1 MTDAHYL
8 STLAEEIASFRATHD
23 DRSVSPTVVPDEI
36 REYLTT
42 HYDFSGARPLDS
54 VICDVAAMMR
64 RWSLHTTH
72 PHYFGLFN
80 PNVTEAAIAADALA
94 ALYNPQLATWSHAPC
109 ANEIE
114 RFTLGFFLRAFGFAP
129 ESSAAH
135 FTSGGAEANHTAVI
149 TALTHRF
156 PTYGSGGVRSLPGQP
171 VFYVSEQAHHS
182 FHKIAHSTG
191 IGRDAVRSVPV
202 DLSLRMDMEAL
213 GRMYDDDVANGLLPF
228 MVAGTVGTTPAG
240 VIDPLEAIAAFC
252 DEHAL
257 WFHADGAW
265 GAAAALSAAPVPPTA
280 GIEKADS
287 ITCDAHKWLSVSM
300 SAGMFLCRHM
310 HAVREAFRITA
321 SYMPIA
327 VESTVD
333 NYASSMQWS
342 RRFTGLKVF
351 MTLAERGSAGF
362 ASMVDGEMTLGDH
375 LRTRLARTGWS
386 VVNDTPLPVV
396 CFTHPALGT
405 GSKHFEELIGSIYAD
420 GRVWISGVTL
430 PHYGFVL
437 RACIINYT
445 TTKEDVDLLVNTL
458 DGVINAMAEGT
469 RA

>member
-8 STLAEEIASFRATHD
+8 TALAEEIASFRSTHG
-23 DRSVSPTVVPDEI
+23 DRPVSPTVTPGEI
-36 REYLTT
+36 RDHLNTQF
-42 HYDFSGARPLDS
+42 DFSRTRGLDS
-54 VICDVAAMMR
+54 VIRDVAAMMR

-72 PHYFGLFN
+72 PRYFGLFN

-114 RFTLGFFLRAFGFAP
+114 RHTLGFFLRAFGFAP
-129 ESSAAH
+129 DSSAAH

-156 PTYGSGGVRSLPGQP
+156 STYGSGGVRSLPGQP
-171 VFYVSEQAHHS
+171 VFYVSDQAHHS

-191 IGRDAVRSVPV
+191 IGRDAVRNVPV
-202 DLSLRMDMEAL
+202 DRSLRMDMGAL
-213 GRMYDDDVANGLLPF
+213 ERMVEEDVANGFLPF

-252 DEHAL
+252 GEHAL

-265 GAAAALSAAPVPPTA
+265 GAAAALSASPVPPTA

-300 SAGMFLCRHM
+300 SAGMFFCKHM

-321 SYMPIA
+321 SYMPLE

-333 NYASSMQWS
+333 NYAASLQWS

-351 MTLAERGSAGF
+351 MALAEHGSAGLT
-362 ASMVDGEMTLGDH
+362 SIIDGEMALGDH
-375 LRTRLARTGWS
+375 LRAQLARSGWTI
-386 VVNDTPLPVV
+386 VNDTPLPVV
-396 CFTHPALGT
+396 CFTHPRLGP
-405 GSKHFEELIGSIYAD
+405 GHERAAQLLDAVYAD

-430 PHYGFVL
+430 PHFGFVL

-445 TTKEDVDLLVNTL
+445 TTMADVDLLVTTL
-458 DGVINAMAEGT
+458 DGMINGMTDVKTA
-469 RA
+469 